1 MAEDIA
7 TGNVVQ
13 QVEDP
18 YIRELRQFLFERGF
32 DFAGNPLPLEAITS
46 QIAPFNP
53 LEQRAIDIGAGG
65 IGSYFP
71 YMQRGTELLEN
82 AVDEYDLAG
91 AMIRESMPYYNEAVA
106 GYRDAANLARSGLA
120 PTERGIYE
128 GMNMLQA
135 GLGSFNNNAAN
146 YYMNPYMQSV
156 IEDQLTDVD
165 EFYDQQVTDLNTKAA
180 QSGLRGSARAGLLG
194 LELEKAK
201 QEQRSKLLNQ
211 GLASAYDQAQRQFNL
226 EQQALRG
233 AAPVMASLGQGF
245 GQARSGLAGLLNDLS
260 SNVGNVG
267 GNYLRTGTALMG
279 VPSGIQSLGGA
290 MTNLGGIEQAF
301 RGNDVSQLM
310 GMGQTA
316 RGYEQAVLDA
326 QTQNAY
332 NLAME
337 PYNRLSYLS
346 EFASPNYMGSGQSM
360 RLSQQQA
367 AMPSP
372 FRSTLGAVPAGNSIG
387 GGFNFNP
394 LSWFGG

>member
-1 MAEDIA
+1 MANDIA
-7 TGNVVQ
+7 AGNVVQ
-13 QVEDP
+13 QLEDP

-46 QIAPFNP
+46 QIASFNP

-71 YMQRGTELLEN
+71 YMQRGTELFEN

-91 AMIRESMPYYNEAVA
+91 AMMKESMPYYNEAA
-106 GYRDAANLARSGLA
+106 GGYRDAAMLARSGLA

-135 GLGSFNNNAAN
+135 GLGSFDQRAADN
-146 YYMNPYMQSV
+146 YMNPYMRSV
-156 IEDQLTDVD
+156 IDDQLSDVD

-194 LELEKAK
+194 LEIEKAK

-233 AAPVMASLGQGF
+233 AGPVMASLGQGF

-260 SNVGNVG
+260 TNIGNVG
-267 GNYLRTGTALMG
+267 GNYLRTGSAYT
-279 VPSGIQSLGGA
+279 GIPAGQQGLGGA
-290 MTNLGGIEQAF
+290 ITNLGGIGQAY
-301 RGNDVSQLM
+301 RGNDISQLM
-310 GMGQTA
+310 NLGQTA
-316 RGYEQAVLDA
+316 RGYEQAVMDT
-326 QTQNAY
+326 QKQNAY
-332 NLAME
+332 NIAME
-337 PYNRLSYLS
+337 PYQRMNYLS
-346 EFASPNYMGSGQSM
+346 GLAGTIPGGTTTFTNSQFSSPNPMRGVAGQ
-360 RLSQQQA
+360 
-367 AMPSP
+367 
-372 FRSTLGAVPAGNSIG
+372 TIGADTYYSI
-387 GGFNFNP
+387 NP
-394 LSWFGG
+394 LQGIQNWYRGT